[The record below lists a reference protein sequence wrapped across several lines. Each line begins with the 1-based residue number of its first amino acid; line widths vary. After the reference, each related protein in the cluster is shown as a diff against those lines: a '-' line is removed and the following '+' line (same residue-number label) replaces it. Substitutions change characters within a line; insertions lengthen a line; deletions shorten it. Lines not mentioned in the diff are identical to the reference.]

1 MEYWLVLMIIA
12 GIIAL
17 LGILATWTSYTID
30 RIEQEQDGQPY
41 KHWRELL

>member
-1 MEYWLVLMIIA
+1 MELWLMIM
-12 GIIAL
+12 IITAILAL

-30 RIEQEQDGQPY
+30 RIEKEKDGQPY

>member
-1 MEYWLVLMIIA
+1 MEYWLIGMIIA

-30 RIEQEQDGQPY
+30 RIEQAQDGIPY